1 MQVFETWKGF
11 KVLSAKAPAEL
22 SQKEIDRLR
31 AIELFRKTG
40 DVELVCS
47 LFGISRPTLYRL
59 NKRYNPNDLASLKDK
74 SRKPKH
80 LRTPKW
86 PSELIIAVRDLREE
100 WPGYGK
106 DKLVK
111 LLKDEKGIDAA
122 ASTIGRI
129 IGYLKKR
136 GELVEPVRKAVSSK
150 RKSKRPYAV
159 RKPKEYMPEKP
170 GDLVEVD
177 TLDIR
182 PLPGLVLKQFTARDV
197 VSKWDVLVARTRA
210 TANTA
215 SEFLQ
220 VLVDRTPFKIKAIQ
234 VDGGSEFHA
243 EFEECCR
250 QMGIRL
256 FVLPPRSPK
265 LNGGVERANRT
276 HTEDFYEL
284 YHGSWNIAD
293 INLALLQH
301 EIKYNTRR
309 PHESLGQISP
319 LKFLLNNGII
329 ESFHLPGLSHM

>member
-1 MQVFETWKGF
+1 MQVFKTWKGF
-11 KVLSAKAPAEL
+11 KMISAKAPPEL

-31 AIELFRKTG
+31 AVELFRKTR
-40 DVELVCS
+40 DVKLVCS

-59 NKRYNPNDLASLKDK
+59 NKRYDPEDLASLKDK

-86 PSELIIAVRDLREE
+86 PSKLIIAVRDLREE

-106 DKLVK
+106 DKLVR
-111 LLKDEKGIDAA
+111 LLKDEKGMEAT

-129 IGYLKKR
+129 IGYLKRR
-136 GELVEPVRKAVSSK
+136 GELAEPVRKAISRK
-150 RKSKRPYAV
+150 RREKRPYAV
-159 RKPKEYMPEKP
+159 RKPKEYTAKRP
-170 GDLVEVD
+170 GDIVQVD

-234 VDGGSEFHA
+234 VDGGSEFCA
-243 EFEECCR
+243 EFEENCR
-250 QMGIRL
+250 QRGIKL

-284 YHGSWNIAD
+284 YQGPWNVAHL
-293 INLALLQH
+293 NSELLKH
-301 EIKYNTRR
+301 ELKYNTRR
-309 PHESLGQISP
+309 PHESLGQITP
-319 LKFLLNNGII
+319 LKFLLNSGII
-329 ESFHLPGLSHM
+329 DSFLLPALSHM

>member
-1 MQVFETWKGF
+1 MQVFKTWKGF
-11 KVLSAKAPAEL
+11 KMISGKAPAEL
-22 SQKEIDRLR
+22 SQKETDRLR

-47 LFGISRPTLYRL
+47 LFGISRPTIYRWVV
-59 NKRYNPNDLASLKDK
+59 RFNPNDLRSLREK

-80 LRTPKW
+80 VRTPEW
-86 PSELIIAVRDLREE
+86 PIKLIIAVRDLREE

-111 LLKDEKGIDAA
+111 LLKDEKGIIAF
-122 ASTIGRI
+122 ASTVGRI
-129 IGYLKKR
+129 IGYLKKK
-136 GELVEPVRKAVSSK
+136 GELVEPKRAAFSVK

-220 VLVDRTPFKIKAIQ
+220 VLVDRTPFKIKAVQ

-265 LNGGVERANRT
+265 LNGCVERANRT

-284 YHGSWNIAD
+284 YHGSWNITD
-293 INLALLQH
+293 LNLALLQH
-301 EIKYNTRR
+301 ELKYNTRR
-309 PHESLGQISP
+309 PHESLGQITP

-329 ESFHLPGLSHM
+329 DSFPLPVLSHM